1 MDPAALT
8 ALARHGEAI
17 ATVRAF
23 AQAAQ
28 ATRVVLLI
36 DRGDETPALLVDA
49 DATGDTEITDGD
61 AIALIPGQALVP
73 AEPRVTPHVHAI
85 PSTAMT
91 IDPET
96 AELHAPIGAI
106 DQLARA
112 VATLAGA
119 FGGRTVATA
128 EFATSDPQTPITIA
142 AREGDPP
149 LLEAG
154 GEQFELPGL

>member
-17 ATVRAF
+17 ATARAF
-23 AQAAQ
+23 AQDAQ

-36 DRGDETPALLVDA
+36 DRGDETPALLVDT
-49 DATGDTEITDGD
+49 DAQGDTEVTDE
-61 AIALIPGQALVP
+61 AARTLIPQAALVP

-85 PSTAMT
+85 PSTAIT
-91 IDPET
+91 IDPDT

-112 VATLAGA
+112 VSALAAG

-128 EFATSDPQTPITIA
+128 EFATSDPETPITIA
-142 AREGDPP
+142 AREGEPP

-154 GEQFELPGL
+154 GEQFELNL